1 VTLEYFVLSPV
12 LAALLSFML
21 TPWVRRLAVHIGA
34 VDRPGPRKVHS
45 SEVPRL
51 GGLAVVA
58 SGAIVAA
65 LLFWSAPPQV
75 GRIADDIALGLT
87 FGLLP
92 ILICSIAD
100 DVHPLRALPK
110 FAAQLAGAA
119 LAVGFGIHLGEQV
132 HLFGQTIDLGWFAI
146 PISLLWLVGITNAF
160 NIVDGL
166 DGLSAG
172 LALVS
177 ALSLAGAA
185 VFVGQYGLAMLALIL
200 AGALAGFL
208 PYNIYPAR
216 IFLGDSGA
224 TAIGFT
230 LGCLA
235 LRGGS
240 TLSAGLAILGPIMVL
255 GLPIA
260 ETLVSMA
267 RRFVRGLRSGGQMGV
282 FEADAGHFHHRLLAL
297 GFDKRRVVLILYG
310 VGLTLALTGYLSL
323 FLTHKKAAVLLLTM
337 IAAAFIGLSRLGY
350 DEFAV
355 IRRGDLLRMYEV
367 PVLRR
372 SLFGVFIDLAI
383 TLFAVYATFVLKYD
397 DWRLVTNRAGAT
409 WLFAVYPLVCLAAF
423 ASFGVYRRV
432 WRAASVEDLVRCSS
446 AATAAAGVC
455 AILSMLFNPTTPP
468 VTWFATC
475 YLVTLAGL
483 NGSRASYRLLL
494 ESSNRSRPTGEPVL
508 IYGAGRA
515 GTTVVRE
522 LLSRP
527 DTQMRPVGFIDD
539 DPGRAGR
546 VFYGYPVL
554 GSVDTLETL
563 VPRHGVRGVVIATA
577 KLQPDRARAAALI
590 CERNGIWMRQFR
602 VRFEERNGTTD
613 DRGTR
618 AHEVTEL
625 AASGHRETA
634 GRAVAT
640 DNRRGLRA
648 RARPLRSG
656 AEPSER

>member
-1 VTLEYFVLSPV
+1 
-12 LAALLSFML
+12 
-21 TPWVRRLAVHIGA
+21 
-34 VDRPGPRKVHS
+34 
-45 SEVPRL
+45 
-51 GGLAVVA
+51 
-58 SGAIVAA
+58 
-65 LLFWSAPPQV
+65 
-75 GRIADDIALGLT
+75 
-87 FGLLP
+87 
-92 ILICSIAD
+92 
-100 DVHPLRALPK
+100 
-110 FAAQLAGAA
+110 
-119 LAVGFGIHLGEQV
+119 
-132 HLFGQTIDLGWFAI
+132 
-146 PISLLWLVGITNAF
+146 LWLVGITNAF

-240 TLSAGLAILGPIMVL
+240 TLSSGLAILAPILVL

-267 RRFVRGLRSGGQMGV
+267 RRFVRGLRAGGHMGV

-297 GFDKRRVVLILYG
+297 GFDTRRVVLILYG

-323 FLTHKKAAVLLLTM
+323 FLTHKKAAVLLVTM
-337 IAAAFIGLSRLGY
+337 IAAAFIGLSRLAY

-383 TLFAVYATFVLKYD
+383 AVLAVYATFVLKYD

-409 WLFAVYPLVCLAAF
+409 WLFAVYPLVCLVAF
-423 ASFGVYRRV
+423 STFGLYKRV
-432 WRAASVEDLVRCSS
+432 WRSASVGDLVLCSS
-446 AATAAAGVC
+446 AATAATGVT
-455 AILSMLFNPTTPP
+455 AILSMLFNQTTPP
-468 VTWFATC
+468 ITWFATC
-475 YLVTLAGL
+475 YLLMLVGV
-483 NGSRASYRLLL
+483 NGSRASYRLLQ

-508 IYGAGRA
+508 IYGAGLS
-515 GTTVVRE
+515 GTSVVRE

-539 DPGRAGR
+539 DPRRAGK
-546 VFYGYPVL
+546 VFNGYPVL
-554 GSVDTLETL
+554 GSVDTIEA
-563 VPRHGVRGVVIATA
+563 VIPRYGVRGVVIATD
-577 KLQPDRARAAALI
+577 KIRPEQYI
-590 CERNGIWMRQFR
+590 SC
-602 VRFEERNGTTD
+602 
-613 DRGTR
+613 
-618 AHEVTEL
+618 
-625 AASGHRETA
+625 TA
-634 GRAVAT
+634 GAGPRLWLTPSYSQVSRFLIVSPSLT
-640 DNRRGLRA
+640 VTITSVLHELTSPGHTPVSSSIMA
-648 RARPLRSG
+648 R
-656 AEPSER
+656 